1 MGNAF
6 CRIRRAAGR
15 GLALAALACA
25 LPAGGLA
32 ALLAGAPAVADE
44 PIRIGIITD
53 RVGPAKPYA
62 EPVTEGAVFA
72 AKEINARGGVLGRR
86 IELQI
91 EDDQGRPDISASM
104 ARKLV
109 DAGAVVILSL
119 SLSPATQQAQTV
131 SLETHTPQLT
141 PSNSGDT
148 LTTQIDNPWFWQ
160 TGPLGST
167 QIATLL
173 SYARARHLQRVALVG
188 ETSALG
194 QTINKFFKQG
204 LQKAGIEVVAEEVVP
219 TGSTTAEPQMQ
230 KIRAAK
236 PQALFMTGVVT
247 AENTLILR
255 AYRQL
260 GLSMPILANYNISVP
275 VYMSVAKGLLDGVAF
290 VDAFDP
296 DRPEVKRFVEAFR
309 KDTGKDPY
317 NLNGYGYDGIYL
329 TVDAIR
335 RAGSTDKE
343 KVRAAMQATRGL
355 TGVMGARGAAYGFA
369 DGRRTGFDPNGMVV
383 RIYEHD
389 VQGKV
394 VHVGAQ

>member
-1 MGNAF
+1 MGNVYR
-6 CRIRRAAGR
+6 RIRAAACGM
-15 GLALAALACA
+15 ALCAQACA
-25 LPAGGLA
+25 AAPAGVAL
-32 ALLAGAPAVADE
+32 LLAGRPALAQE
-44 PIRIGIITD
+44 AIKIGVITD

-62 EPVTEGAVFA
+62 EPVTDGAVFA

-91 EDDQGRPDISASM
+91 EDDQGRPDVSASM

-119 SLSPATQQAQTV
+119 SLSTATQQAQTV
-131 SLETHTPQLT
+131 SLETGTPHLT

-173 SYARARHLQRVALVG
+173 SYARAKNLQRVALIG

-194 QTINKFFKQG
+194 QMTNRFFKQG
-204 LQKAGIEVVAEEVVP
+204 LEKAGIEIVVEEVVA

-255 AYRQL
+255 AFRQL

-275 VYMSVAKGLLDGVAF
+275 VYMSVGKGLMDGIAF
-290 VDAFDP
+290 VDAYDP
-296 DRPEVKRFVEAFR
+296 DKPEVKRFVEAFR
-309 KDTGKDPY
+309 KDSGREPY
-317 NLNGYGYDGIYL
+317 NLNGYGYDGVYL

-343 KVRAAMQATRGL
+343 KVRAAMQATRGF
-355 TGVMGARGAAYGFA
+355 TGVMGARTAGYGFA
-369 DGRRTGFDPNGMVV
+369 TGKRTGFDPNGMVV
-383 RIYEHD
+383 RVYEHD
-389 VQGKV
+389 LQGKV